1 MYKNKLSIMN
11 KFRKSKVAII
21 IPARYGSSRYKGKPL
36 VKLLGRELILRVADV
51 CAKTVGKKNLYIA
64 TDNKLIEKKVKSEN
78 YNTIMTS
85 VNCLTGT
92 DRVAEASK
100 KISAN
105 IYVNV
110 QGDEPLVNPR
120 DIKAIINAKK
130 KFPNYVICGYDKIHR
145 LQNPKNTNLP
155 KVVVNSKNELIY
167 ISRSLIP
174 GSKKIIRDKNYF
186 KQVCIYAFNKKELKE
201 FYSLKKK
208 SKIEEMEDIEIL
220 RFFDLGIKIKMI
232 KLNSNSVAVDEISDV
247 KKAEKIL
254 RDKIKS

>member
-1 MYKNKLSIMN
+1 MSKN
-11 KFRKSKVAII
+11 RTVII

-36 VKLLGRELILRVADV
+36 VKILGRELVLRVADICV
-51 CAKTVGKKNLYIA
+51 KTLGINNTYVA
-64 TDNKLIEKKVKSEN
+64 TDNNKIANIVKKAKYNFILTKKS
-78 YNTIMTS
+78 
-85 VNCLTGT
+85 CLTGT

-100 KISAN
+100 KIKGDVF
-105 IYVNV
+105 INV
-110 QGDEPLVNPR
+110 QGDEPLVNPK
-120 DIKAIINAKK
+120 DIKKIILAKK
-130 KFPNYVICGYDKIHR
+130 KYPNHVICGYDKIHK
-145 LQNPKNTNLP
+145 LQDPKSINLP

-174 GSKKIIRDKNYF
+174 GSKKVIKNKSYF
-186 KQVCIYAFNKKELKE
+186 KQVCIYAFNKKELSK

-208 SKIEEMEDIEIL
+208 SRIENMEDIEIL

-254 RDKIKS
+254 SLRKV